1 MSAGQLLVIKSR
13 IKSVESTRKITR
25 AMEMVSAAKLR
36 RFQTMLNKTRPYTEA
51 LGKII
56 SQLMSSDPSS
66 SGTPQESQFTHPFFE
81 KRKEQKAALLVITSD
96 TGLCG
101 AHNMFLI
108 DLAKDFL
115 ARPAHQISYLYG
127 SGKTGVNS
135 LKRSNFSFAQTYIN
149 LKTPQI
155 EPAIKE
161 MRNTLTDLY
170 LRKEVDAVYVIY
182 AHVLSAMVSKPI
194 VERILPL
201 NPPSSKDAVAAPRDS
216 QKTLADFFIYEPSPK
231 AIFEHIVPEFFEAQ
245 LRMMFLESYVAEH
258 MARMNAMHQATK
270 NAKEMTESLTLV
282 RNKIR
287 QTIITKEIIEIIS
300 GSKASKK

>member
-1 MSAGQLLVIKSR
+1 MSAGQLLIIKSR

-36 RFQTMLNKTRPYTEA
+36 RFQTMLNKARPYTEA

-56 SQLMSSDPSS
+56 SQLMNSDL
-66 SGTPQESQFTHPFFE
+66 SGGDQQESQFSHPFFE
-81 KRKEQKAALLVITSD
+81 KRKEQKAALLVVTSD

-115 ARPAHQISYLYG
+115 ARPAHKISHLYG
-127 SGKTGVNS
+127 SGKSGINA
-135 LKRSNFSFAQTYIN
+135 LKRSDFTFAKTYTN

-161 MRNTLTDLY
+161 MRGILTDLY
-170 LRKEVDAVYVIY
+170 LRKEVDAVYVVY
-182 AHVLSAMVSKPI
+182 AHVLSAMNSKPI

-201 NPPSSKDAVAAPRDS
+201 KPPSTSDSAAMPEKTDKKTSDS
-216 QKTLADFFIYEPSPK
+216 FIYEPSPK
-231 AIFEHIVPEFFEAQ
+231 TIFEKIVPEFFEAQ

>member
-1 MSAGQLLVIKSR
+1 MSAGQLLIIKSR

-36 RFQTMLNKTRPYTEA
+36 RFQTMFNKARPYTEA

-56 SQLMSSDPSS
+56 SQLMNSDS
-66 SGTPQESQFTHPFFE
+66 SGGQQESHCSHPFFE
-81 KRKEQKAALLVITSD
+81 KRKEQKAAVLVITSD

-115 ARPAHQISYLYG
+115 SRPAHQVSFLYG
-127 SGKTGVNS
+127 SGKSGINA
-135 LKRSNFSFAQTYIN
+135 LKRSNFEFANTYSN
-149 LKTPQI
+149 LKTAQI

-161 MRNTLTDLY
+161 MRGTLTDLY
-170 LRKEVDAVYVIY
+170 LRKEVDAVYVVY
-182 AHVLSAMVSKPI
+182 AHVLSVMSSKPI
-194 VERILPL
+194 IERILPL
-201 NPPSSKDAVAAPRDS
+201 NPPAATDAKKISEGDSKES
-216 QKTLADFFIYEPSPK
+216 GDFFIYEPSPK
-231 AIFEHIVPEFFEAQ
+231 AILESIVPEFFEAQ

>member
-1 MSAGQLLVIKSR
+1 MSAGQLLIIKSR

-56 SQLMSSDPSS
+56 SQLMNSDTGGGSA
-66 SGTPQESQFTHPFFE
+66 QHAQFSHPFFE

-115 ARPAHQISYLYG
+115 ARPAHQVAFLYG
-127 SGKTGVNS
+127 SGKSGVNS
-135 LKRSNFSFAQTYIN
+135 LKRSNHDFAQTYTN

-161 MRNTLTDLY
+161 MRATLTDLY
-170 LRKEVDAVYVIY
+170 LRKKVDAVYVVY

-201 NPPSSKDAVAAPRDS
+201 NPPSAIEAGAAADGKSKKAP
-216 QKTLADFFIYEPSPK
+216 DFFLYEPSPK
-231 AIFEHIVPEFFEAQ
+231 AIFEQIVPEFFEAQ

>member
-1 MSAGQLLVIKSR
+1 MSAGQLLIIKSR

-66 SGTPQESQFTHPFFE
+66 SGTSQESQFTHPFFE

-108 DLAKDFL
+108 DMAKDFL
-115 ARPAHQISYLYG
+115 ARSAHQISYLYG

-201 NPPSSKDAVAAPRDS
+201 KPPSSKAAATVD
-216 QKTLADFFIYEPSPK
+216 KAEKKLADFFIYEPSPK